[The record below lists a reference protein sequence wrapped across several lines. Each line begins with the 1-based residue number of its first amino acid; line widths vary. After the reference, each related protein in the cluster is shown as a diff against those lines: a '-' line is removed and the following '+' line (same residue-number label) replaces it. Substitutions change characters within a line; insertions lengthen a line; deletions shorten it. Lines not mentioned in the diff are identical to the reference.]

1 MPLQG
6 NNDELNKVYIL
17 VILKLNLDYNL
28 KTTFNQLLK

>member
-1 MPLQG
+1 MPLQS

>member
-28 KTTFNQLLK
+28 KQHLINY